1 MKLGEKYHL
10 DTSPQAVRS
19 TYGIDLGSHEIFRA
33 TDKHNA
39 FGFIQLSTWAAGQ
52 LIRLWSVLNNEAE
65 KTGQVG

>member
-1 MKLGEKYHL
+1 MKLSEKYHL

-39 FGFIQLSTWAAGQ
+39 FGFIRLSTWAAGQ
-52 LIRLWSVLNNEAE
+52 LIRL
-65 KTGQVG
+65 